1 MIVPVK
7 TGNHYKLKK
16 IDSWL
21 SRNDRMKQQSYTK
34 QFILLSVLLVILF
47 FVNISLGS
55 VSIPLED
62 ILKTITGNI
71 PAKESWEI
79 IILNFRIPK
88 AITAILVGSG
98 LSICGLLMQTLF
110 RNPLAG
116 PFVLGI
122 SSGASLGV
130 AILILGSTVFGG
142 FLMANSISNWSLPIA
157 ASLGAFLVLTAI
169 IIAANKVK
177 DIMSILI
184 IGLMFGSLTSA
195 VISVL
200 AYFSEA
206 DQIQQYLFWSFG
218 SLGNLSWNELIV
230 FAIIYTIGILGTIS
244 VIKPLNSFLLGK
256 NYAKS
261 LGINIK
267 KNRNIILL
275 ITSFLTG
282 VITAFSGPIA
292 FVGLAV
298 PHIARMI
305 FTTSNHKILIPAVII
320 LGAIVLL
327 ICDSIAQ
334 LPTSEFTLPINAIT
348 SLFGAP
354 IVIWLLI
361 RKKRIFV

>member
-1 MIVPVK
+1 
-7 TGNHYKLKK
+7 
-16 IDSWL
+16 
-21 SRNDRMKQQSYTK
+21 MKQKNYSK
-34 QFILLSVLLVILF
+34 HFSLLSVILIVLF
-47 FVNISLGS
+47 FLNIRFGS
-55 VSIPLED
+55 VSIPYKD
-62 ILKTITGNI
+62 IFNI
-71 PAKESWEI
+71 LFGGDISKDSWETI
-79 IILNFRIPK
+79 IINFRVPK

-98 LSICGLLMQTLF
+98 LSVCGLLMQTLF

-130 AILILGSTVFGG
+130 AILILGSSIFGG
-142 FLMANSISNWSLPIA
+142 VLLTSTLSNLSLPIA
-157 ASLGAFLVLTAI
+157 ASFGAFLVLSSVI
-169 IIAANKVK
+169 FAANKVRNT
-177 DIMSILI
+177 MSILI

-206 DQIQQYLFWSFG
+206 AQIQQYLFWSFG

-230 FAIIYTIGILGTIS
+230 FTCIYSVGIIGTIF
-244 VIKPLNSFLLGK
+244 VIKPLNSLLLGE

-267 KNRNIILL
+267 KSRNIILL
-275 ITSFLTG
+275 ITSLLTG

-298 PHIARMI
+298 PHITKII
-305 FTTSNHKILIPAVII
+305 FSSSNHKILLPATAII
-320 LGAIVLL
+320 GAIILL

-334 LPTSEFTLPINAIT
+334 LPTSEYTLPINAIT

-354 IVIWLLI
+354 VVIWLLI
-361 RKKRIFV
+361 RKKKLYV

>member
-1 MIVPVK
+1 
-7 TGNHYKLKK
+7 
-16 IDSWL
+16 
-21 SRNDRMKQQSYTK
+21 MKNLTNTYTPY
-34 QFILLSVLLVILF
+34 FILLSILLIIFFIL
-47 FVNISLGS
+47 NISFGS
-55 VSIPLED
+55 VVIPLKEIFNI
-62 ILKTITGNI
+62 ILGE
-71 PAKESWEI
+71 PASKESWKTI
-79 IILNFRIPK
+79 IINYRLPK

-98 LSICGLLMQTLF
+98 LSISGLLMQTLF

-130 AILILGSTVFGG
+130 ALLILGSSVFGSF
-142 FLMANSISNWSLPIA
+142 FLASVFSNWALAIA
-157 ASLGAFLVLTAI
+157 ASLGAFLVLLAV
-169 IIAANKVK
+169 IIAANKVRNT
-177 DIMSILI
+177 MSILI

-195 VISVL
+195 IISVL

-206 DQIQQYLFWSFG
+206 EQIQQYLFWSFG
-218 SLGNLSWNELIV
+218 SLGNLTWKELSV
-230 FAIIYTIGILGTIS
+230 FGVIYLTAISGTFLL
-244 VIKPLNSFLLGK
+244 IKPLNSLLLGE

-267 KNRNIILL
+267 KNRIFILIL
-275 ITSFLTG
+275 TSILTG

-298 PHIARMI
+298 PHIAKLV
-305 FTTSNHKILIPAVII
+305 FSTSNHKIILPGVMLI
-320 LGAIVLL
+320 GSIVLL

-354 IVIWLLI
+354 VVIWLLV
-361 RKKRIFV
+361 RKKKIYI

>member
-1 MIVPVK
+1 M
-7 TGNHYKLKK
+7 
-16 IDSWL
+16 L
-21 SRNDRMKQQSYTK
+21 SY
-34 QFILLSVLLVILF
+34 
-47 FVNISLGS
+47 
-55 VSIPLED
+55 
-62 ILKTITGNI
+62 
-71 PAKESWEI
+71 
-79 IILNFRIPK
+79 
-88 AITAILVGSG
+88 
-98 LSICGLLMQTLF
+98 QTLF

-130 AILILGSTVFGG
+130 ALLILGSSIFGG
-142 FLMANSISNWSLPIA
+142 FLLNASISNWSLPIA
-157 ASLGAFLVLTAI
+157 ASLGAFLVLSAV
-169 IIAANKVK
+169 IIAANKVRNT
-177 DIMSILI
+177 MSILI

-206 DQIQQYLFWSFG
+206 AQIQQYLFWSFG
-218 SLGNLSWNELIV
+218 SLGNLSWNEISV
-230 FAIIYTIGILGTIS
+230 FAIIYFIGIAGTIS
-244 VIKPLNSFLLGK
+244 VIKPLNSFLLGE

-267 KNRNIILL
+267 KSRNIILA
-275 ITSFLTG
+275 ITSLLTG

-298 PHIARMI
+298 PHIARML
-305 FTTSNHKILIPAVII
+305 FSTSNHKILIPSTAII
-320 LGAIVLL
+320 GAIVLL
-327 ICDSIAQ
+327 ICDAIAQ

-354 IVIWLLI
+354 VVIWLLM

>member
-1 MIVPVK
+1 
-7 TGNHYKLKK
+7 
-16 IDSWL
+16 
-21 SRNDRMKQQSYTK
+21 MKNKSYTK
-34 QFILLSVLLVILF
+34 HFILLSVFLIFLF

-55 VSIPLED
+55 VSIPLKD
-62 ILKTITGNI
+62 ILNTLLGGISS
-71 PAKESWEI
+71 KESWTT
-79 IILNFRIPK
+79 IILNFRLPK

-130 AILILGSTVFGG
+130 AILILGSSVFGG
-142 FLMANSISNWSLPIA
+142 FLFTNSISNWSLPIA
-157 ASLGAFLVLTAI
+157 ASLGAFLVLSAV

-177 DIMSILI
+177 NTMSILI

-195 VISVL
+195 IISVL

-218 SLGNLSWNELIV
+218 SLGNLSWNEILI
-230 FAIIYTIGILGTIS
+230 FSIIYSIGILATLTI
-244 VIKPLNSFLLGK
+244 IKPLNSFLLGE

-267 KNRNIILL
+267 KSRNIILL
-275 ITSFLTG
+275 ITSILTG

-298 PHIARMI
+298 PHITRMF
-305 FTTSNHKILIPAVII
+305 FTTSNHKILIPAVAI
-320 LGAIVLL
+320 LGAIILL
-327 ICDSIAQ
+327 ICDAIAQ

-354 IVIWLLI
+354 VVIWLLV
-361 RKKRIFV
+361 RKKKIYV

>member
-1 MIVPVK
+1 LNLSK
-7 TGNHYKLKK
+7 T
-16 IDSWL
+16 
-21 SRNDRMKQQSYTK
+21 YTVH
-34 QFILLSVLLVILF
+34 FLLLSVLLIVFLLL
-47 FVNISLGS
+47 NISLGS
-55 VSIPLED
+55 VSIPLKE
-62 ILKTITGNI
+62 IFNSLFGN
-71 PAKESWEI
+71 PVAKDSWETI
-79 IILNFRIPK
+79 IINYRLPK

-98 LSICGLLMQTLF
+98 LAISGLLMQTLF

-130 AILILGSTVFGG
+130 ALLILGSSVFGG
-142 FLMANSISNWSLPIA
+142 FFLVAIYSNWALAIA
-157 ASLGAFLVLTAI
+157 ASAGSFLVLSAV
-169 IIAANKVK
+169 IIAANRVRNT
-177 DIMSILI
+177 MSILI

-200 AYFSEA
+200 AFFSEA
-206 DQIQQYLFWSFG
+206 EQIQQYLFWSFG
-218 SLGNLSWNELIV
+218 SLGNLTWIELSV
-230 FAIIYTIGILGTIS
+230 FGIIYLVGILGTFS
-244 VIKPLNSFLLGK
+244 VIKPLNSFLLGE

-267 KNRNIILL
+267 KSRNIILL
-275 ITSFLTG
+275 ITSILTG

-298 PHIARMI
+298 PHIAKMI
-305 FTTSNHKILIPAVII
+305 FSTSNHKVLLPAVALI
-320 LGAIVLL
+320 GAIILL

-354 IVIWLLI
+354 VVIWLLI
-361 RKKRIFV
+361 RKKKIYV